1 MPSSKQFD
9 KDLFWKLKNANMSDK
24 VKDEQFYR
32 GKLFAASWRGEFDLV
47 KEVIEA
53 KNVDVNVVD
62 ADGVSALRF
71 YHVNA

>member
-1 MPSSKQFD
+1 
-9 KDLFWKLKNANMSDK
+9 MSAI

-32 GKLFAASWRGEFDLV
+32 GKLFAASWRGDHELV

-53 KNVDVNVVD
+53 KNVNVNVVD

-71 YHVNA
+71 LFPQGPIFISSQLFIISFIMGPSM